1 MQSSMTAGSMV
12 ALFATMVVLAAVPS
26 ISVLAVSAR
35 SAAYGFTHGLFTTI
49 GIVVGDIFFIVLAI
63 YGLSLLATTMDGLFV
78 LVKYLGGAYL
88 IWLGISLWRSR
99 SKPDD
104 ASSNMNASL
113 LSSFL
118 TGLIITLG
126 DHKAILFY
134 LGFFPAFVDL
144 ATVSLTDTCIIMLI
158 ATVAVGGVKLA
169 YAFIAVRASLLLTAP
184 SATRIIHIA
193 AGTAMLGVGTYLIL
207 KTFLTG

>member
-1 MQSSMTAGSMV
+1 MV

-63 YGLSLLATTMDGLFV
+63 YGLSLLATTMGDLFV

-104 ASSNMNASL
+104 ARSNMDASL

-118 TGLIITLG
+118 TGLVITLG

-158 ATVAVGGVKLA
+158 ATIAVGGVKLA
-169 YAFIAVRASLLLTAP
+169 YAFIAARASLLLTAP

-193 AGTAMLGVGTYLIL
+193 AGSAMLGVGTYLIL
-207 KTFLTG
+207 KTFITS